1 MNNII
6 KKGVFVTKV
15 LVCNRIRNE
24 SLGTTNRRFII
35 SMITFSDGSEIEY
48 KCDEVDVLVDKN
60 IGIYEL
66 LEDGTYTQIEDWQ

>member
-15 LVCNRIRNE
+15 LVWNRTGNE
-24 SLGTTNRRFII
+24 SYDE
-35 SMITFSDGSEIEY
+35 SSECQITFSDGSKIRYE
-48 KCDEVDVLVDKN
+48 CDEVDVLVDQN